1 MKESGVRL
9 FRSNAATANRMRGM
23 RLIPAA
29 ATLMSCV
36 MAETAFADMTPQTA
50 NGVPQQI
57 IPQYQEIGI
66 GNFQMPGVTA
76 TGLGGNNGGT
86 GGGNGAGG
94 STAAGAGASGASTS
108 SNALDTMMAT
118 SWGAAAAQNAQALGV
133 NASALAATCVVESG
147 CQNLSGTGSI
157 TGAFQMT
164 SATYQSS
171 LNAALQQN
179 PNLASNIVDGLAG
192 QNDPATQSIAAAE
205 YLKQGAQYLQSQGV
219 SDPSVLDVRGYYN
232 FGPQG
237 GAAIAT
243 ADDSDLMSDKLS
255 MYTPNQLAQNGI
267 TPGETVG
274 QWRSS
279 VASKIGN
286 AANAQVLL

>member
-1 MKESGVRL
+1 
-9 FRSNAATANRMRGM
+9 MRF
-23 RLIPAA
+23 IPIV
-29 ATLMSCV
+29 ATLMSCA
-36 MAETAFADMTPQTA
+36 MAATARADMIPQTV

-66 GNFQMPGVTA
+66 GNFQMPGVAA

-94 STAAGAGASGASTS
+94 SAAAGTGASTS

-147 CQNLSGTGSI
+147 CQNVSGTGSI

-205 YLKQGAQYLQSQGV
+205 YLKQGAEYLENQNITN
-219 SDPSVLDVRGYYN
+219 PTVLDVRGYYN

-237 GAAIAT
+237 GAALAN
-243 ADDSDLMSDKLS
+243 ANDSDSMSGTLN
-255 MYTPNQLAQNGI
+255 MYTASQLAQNGI

-274 QWRSS
+274 QWRTN
-279 VASKIGN
+279 VASKIGD
-286 AANAQVLL
+286 AANAQVLQ